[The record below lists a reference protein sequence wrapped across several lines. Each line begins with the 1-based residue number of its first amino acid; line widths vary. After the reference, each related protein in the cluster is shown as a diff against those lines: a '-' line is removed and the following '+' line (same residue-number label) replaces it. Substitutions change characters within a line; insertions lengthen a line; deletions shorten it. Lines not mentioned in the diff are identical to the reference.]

1 MCELNT
7 WYAYHPMKKSLGSH
21 DSVICVVSRNINIIM
36 SIPLIK
42 CWTAGYT
49 TATVSNQSS
58 VYFILPAS
66 YSRDKFTEDIMLDG
80 VINP

>member
-1 MCELNT
+1 MCESNT

-21 DSVICVVSRNINIIM
+21 DSVICVVSRYINIM
-36 SIPLIK
+36 LIPLIK
-42 CWTAGYT
+42 GWTAGYT

-58 VYFILPAS
+58 VYCILRAS